1 MRFKVLGVVAAI
13 GAAAAVVPAAAAPAN
28 GRVGARVVVLAKL
41 QSQLLAA
48 LNGVRAAHDLAPLRS
63 NPQLTRA
70 AAQHSREMVA
80 SGYFGHE
87 SADGSAFSARV
98 QRFYAPGPSGYRAIG
113 ENLLWASPDLDA
125 KRALALWM
133 TSRPHRGNILSPLWR
148 EIGISAEHVH
158 TAPGTFGG
166 LEVTVVTADFGVR
179 H

>member
-1 MRFKVLGVVAAI
+1 MRSKVLGVVAAI
-13 GAAAAVVPAAAAPAN
+13 GAAAALVPSVAAPAD
-28 GRVGARVVVLAKL
+28 GRVGARTVVLVKF

-63 NPQLTRA
+63 SPQLTRA
-70 AAQHSREMVA
+70 AVQHSSEMVA

-98 QRFYAPGPSGYRAIG
+98 QRFYAPGPGGYRSIG
-113 ENLLWASPDLDA
+113 ENLLWASPDLGA

-133 TSRPHRGNILSPLWR
+133 ASGPHRENILSPLWR

-158 TAPGTFGG
+158 AAPGTFGG
-166 LEVTVVTADFGVR
+166 LEVTVVTVDFGVR